1 MDITV
6 TPEVTPTFTQIA
18 PFCEGTTA
26 PTLPTT
32 STNGIAGTWNPATV
46 DNTTSGT
53 YTFTPGAG
61 GCTTTET
68 MDITVTP
75 ETTPTFN
82 AIAAF
87 CEGTTAPTLPTVSTN
102 GIAGT
107 WNPATVDNT
116 TSGTYTFTPDAGECA
131 TTQTMDIT
139 VNSPPTLSIDPVAD
153 LCASDNSVSLSASP
167 AGGTFSGNGVT
178 GTSFN
183 PTNAG
188 TGTHIVT
195 YYYTDG
201 DGCSNLI
208 STNIEVLPPPTV
220 DAGNDITVCEGES
233 VVLSG
238 SGAGSY
244 SWDNNVINDE
254 SFVPP
259 SGTTVYTL
267 TGTNGVGSCSD
278 TDELTVTTEPQP
290 TVSFDADVQNGCAPL
305 TVQFTSSSSA
315 SSQCTYTLSDG
326 TQLNGCNA
334 AYTFVNPGCYD
345 VTLTVENNI
354 GCSSSSTMTDYICVD
369 SSPEA
374 NFTSNPEEID
384 LISGAINFNNASDGA
399 DTYHWNFGD
408 GTSST
413 DVNPAHEFD
422 TDQEVDEFIVELI
435 AYSDLGCSDTV
446 KMILP
451 FNEGLIYYVPN
462 TFTPDEDNYNEVFK
476 PIFTSGFDPQ
486 DYNLKVFNRW
496 GEIIFESNDAEY
508 GWDGTYGVNNSKI
521 VSDGIYVWK
530 IEFKTL
536 ATDERKTVA
545 GHVNVIK

>member
-1 MDITV
+1 
-6 TPEVTPTFTQIA
+6 
-18 PFCEGTTA
+18 
-26 PTLPTT
+26 
-32 STNGIAGTWNPATV
+32 
-46 DNTTSGT
+46 
-53 YTFTPGAG
+53 
-61 GCTTTET
+61 
-68 MDITVTP
+68 
-75 ETTPTFN
+75 
-82 AIAAF
+82 
-87 CEGTTAPTLPTVSTN
+87 
-102 GIAGT
+102 
-107 WNPATVDNT
+107 
-116 TSGTYTFTPDAGECA
+116 
-131 TTQTMDIT
+131 
-139 VNSPPTLSIDPVAD
+139 
-153 LCASDNSVSLSASP
+153 
-167 AGGTFSGNGVT
+167 
-178 GTSFN
+178 
-183 PTNAG
+183 
-188 TGTHIVT
+188 
-195 YYYTDG
+195 
-201 DGCSNLI
+201 
-208 STNIEVLPPPTV
+208 
-220 DAGNDITVCEGES
+220 
-233 VVLSG
+233 
-238 SGAGSY
+238 
-244 SWDNNVINDE
+244 
-254 SFVPP
+254 
-259 SGTTVYTL
+259 
-267 TGTNGVGSCSD
+267 
-278 TDELTVTTEPQP
+278 
-290 TVSFDADVQNGCAPL
+290 
-305 TVQFTSSSSA
+305 
-315 SSQCTYTLSDG
+315 
-326 TQLNGCNA
+326 
-334 AYTFVNPGCYD
+334 
-345 VTLTVENNI
+345 
-354 GCSSSSTMTDYICVD
+354 MTDYICVD